1 MEKMICLIL
10 LIVVGFSIG
19 ILTID
24 EIRTNRKMRE
34 WCENNRSDVK

>member
-1 MEKMICLIL
+1 MEKTICLIL

-24 EIRTNRKMRE
+24 EIRTNRKLRE
-34 WCENNRSDVK
+34 WYENNRSDVK

>member
-1 MEKMICLIL
+1 MGKTICLIL

-24 EIRTNRKMRE
+24 EIRTNRKIRE
-34 WCENNRSDVK
+34 WHDKNKE

>member
-1 MEKMICLIL
+1 MEKTICLIL

-24 EIRTNRKMRE
+24 EIRTNRKIRE
-34 WCENNRSDVK
+34 WYDKNKE

>member
-1 MEKMICLIL
+1 MGKTICLIL

-24 EIRTNRKMRE
+24 EIRTNRKLRE
-34 WCENNRSDVK
+34 WCDKNKE

>member
-1 MEKMICLIL
+1 MEKTICLIL

-24 EIRTNRKMRE
+24 EVRTNRKIRE
-34 WCENNRSDVK
+34 WYDKNKE